1 MGYDLGMTE
10 LRVLIIG
17 SDPLAR
23 AGLAAL
29 LAGYDSCTVVGQ
41 VADSSDLLL
50 EVYRPDVLLWDLGW
64 DAETDITRLAG
75 EDAPPLVAL
84 LPDDSLVSSAWTA
97 GARGLLR
104 RDSGVEKL
112 LVALAAVVE
121 GLAVIDPAWVNALAL
136 ASPEPLADDLT
147 PRELEVLRMVAEGLA
162 NKVIAQ
168 GLAISEHTVKFH
180 LNAILGKLG
189 AQSRTEAVVSAI
201 RRGVISV

>member
-1 MGYDLGMTE
+1 MIE

-41 VADSSDLLL
+41 VAAGDDLSLD
-50 EVYRPDVLLWDLGW
+50 VYRPDVLLWDLGW
-64 DAETDITRLAG
+64 DAEADVSRLAG
-75 EDAPPLVAL
+75 DDETPPLVAL

-104 RDSGVEKL
+104 RDSGAEKL
-112 LVALAAVVE
+112 LAALAAVVE
-121 GLAVIDPAWVNALAL
+121 GLAVVDPAWVNALAL

-147 PRELEVLRMVAEGLA
+147 PRELEVLRMVAEGLS
-162 NKVIAQ
+162 NKEIAQ
-168 GLAISEHTVKFH
+168 RLAISEHTVKFH

-201 RRGVISV
+201 RRGLISV